1 MSGLISS
8 KYNYEFTSID
18 GKPLILNGLSSTI
31 IEAPPGGLQGPELS
45 PEDRSVLIEHHFLHV
60 PEEDQRALLVKRTL
74 QERLD
79 PSRVEITLQMHEECN
94 FRCTYCNQD
103 FRNQAFDDPLQARLV
118 AYLKTHLPPQG
129 SLLVH
134 YYGGEPL
141 LAWKYLVHLDHSILD
156 LTTEIGADYQ
166 FYITTNGSLL
176 TEDKIDYLARRKVA
190 YVKITLDGPPEIH
203 DRRRIQAGG
212 QPTFHKVLHN
222 VLAAAPRIPVYV
234 RVNVDGSNLSHVPEL
249 LDLLAN
255 RLRDAGPGPQAVT
268 LDFNIVYNGRER
280 RLALD
285 VSYLHVHEL
294 QLQAIAAGFKVRL
307 PPVVRHRH
315 CGFNSVNTALIDTDG
330 GVYVCEKR
338 PELQADQLPE
348 LTEPATSGATTTGAV
363 ATSPGKHKRL
373 PMFQGNARDDFV
385 PVRADCQV
393 CPILPLCG
401 GGCSLLA
408 LGKDAP
414 PCPPWKHDVEK
425 YLQIHHQVNGFDM

>member
-8 KYNYEFTSID
+8 RYNYEFTSID

-31 IEAPPGGLQGPELS
+31 IEAPPGGLHGPDLS
-45 PEDRSVLIEHHFLHV
+45 AEDRSILVEHHFLHD

-74 QERLD
+74 EERHD
-79 PSRVEITLQMHEECN
+79 PSRVELTVSMHEECN

-103 FRNQAFDDPLQARLV
+103 FRNQAFDDPLQARLM
-118 AYLKTHLPPQG
+118 AYLKTNLPPQG

-141 LAWKYLVHLDHSILD
+141 LAWKHLVHLDHSILD
-156 LTTEIGADYQ
+156 FAAEIGASYE

-176 TEDKIDYLARRKVA
+176 TADKVDYLARRNVS
-190 YVKITLDGPPEIH
+190 YVKVTLDGPPHIH
-203 DRRRIQAGG
+203 DQRRILAGG

-222 VLAAAPRIPVYV
+222 VLAAAPRIPLYI
-234 RVNVDGSNLSHVPEL
+234 RVNVDASNVAHVPEL
-249 LDLLAN
+249 LDLLAG
-255 RLRDAGPGPQAVT
+255 RLREAGPGPQSVT

-280 RLALD
+280 RLAVD
-285 VSYLHVHEL
+285 VTYLTIHEL

-307 PPVVRHRH
+307 GSVVRRRH
-315 CGFNSVNTALIDTDG
+315 CGFNSVKTALIDTDG

-338 PELQADQLPE
+338 PELQAEVLPE
-348 LTEPATSGATTTGAV
+348 LAEPAGHEAV
-363 ATSPGKHKRL
+363 VGPAATSSAGKHKRL
-373 PMFQGNARDDFV
+373 PMLHEDPRAAFV
-385 PVRADCQV
+385 PVRADCQE

-425 YLQIHHQVNGFDM
+425 YLQIHHSVNGFDM